1 MKRTLEFSIGD
12 KDDSRRI
19 DALGDVPMK
28 AMVMTALGSPEVLQ
42 EREIP
47 VPALPDPSHCLV
59 RIFAAGVNPL
69 DCRIRRLHMY
79 HPDHFPAIL
88 GCDGAG
94 IVERAGSAC
103 TRFRAGDPVYFF
115 NGGLGGP
122 QGGTYAQYTT
132 VHESYLASKPAL
144 ATMAQA
150 AALPL
155 VLITAWEAL
164 VLRAA
169 VGPRERVLIHGG
181 AGGVGHIAI
190 QLARFLRARV
200 AATVGSADKA
210 RFVESLGAERA
221 IDYRSDDF
229 VAAARTWTDGE
240 GVDVVLDSVGGET
253 FLRSIEALRLYG
265 RLITLL
271 ATPLDTK
278 HANQARARNLSIGY
292 EGMTA
297 PTLTGNHRAR
307 LTQRRILEQGAR
319 LFDQGKL
326 KVTIGESLP
335 LARAADAHAL
345 LEAGHTLGKIVLE
358 ID

>member
-1 MKRTLEFSIGD
+1 
-12 KDDSRRI
+12 
-19 DALGDVPMK
+19 
-28 AMVMTALGSPEVLQ
+28 MVMTALGAPEVLQ

-47 VPALPDPSHCLV
+47 IPALPDPSHCLV
-59 RIFAAGVNPL
+59 RVRACGVNPL
-69 DCRIRRLHMY
+69 DCRIRRLNIY
-79 HPDHFPAIL
+79 HPDYFPAVL

-94 IVERAGSAC
+94 IVEQTGGAC

-144 ATMAQA
+144 ATMSEA

-164 VLRAA
+164 VLRA
-169 VGPRERVLIHGG
+169 GIEPRQRVLIHGG
-181 AGGVGHIAI
+181 AGGVGHVAI

-200 AATVGSADKA
+200 AATIGSAEKA
-210 RFVESLGAERA
+210 RFVEALGAECA
-221 IDYRSDDF
+221 IDYRTDDF
-229 VAAARTWTDGE
+229 VAVTRAWTEGE
-240 GVDVVLDSVGGET
+240 GVDVVLDTVGGET
-253 FLRSIEALRLYG
+253 FLRSIDALRLYG

-271 ATPLDTK
+271 ATPIDTK
-278 HANQARARNLSIGY
+278 HANQARARNLTIGY
-292 EGMTA
+292 EGMIA
-297 PTLTGNHRAR
+297 PVATGNHRAR
-307 LTQRRILEQGAR
+307 LTQTRILEQGAR

-326 KVTIGESLP
+326 RVTVSESFP
-335 LARAADAHAL
+335 LERAAQAHAL
-345 LEAGHTLGKIVLE
+345 IEEGHALGKIVLE